1 MRIGIHQPEH
11 LPWLGF
17 FDRINNVDAFVLLDH
32 VKFTKNNFQNRNRI
46 SNLKKNKWEW
56 LTIPVPSENHSTIKD
71 LNVKPREVWLRNYTE
86 KVRHNYSKSEFFYEV
101 TNLMY
106 SESKSHS
113 DNLFDINY
121 TFILNT
127 LKYLEIDTAIF
138 RSSQMRLEKSK
149 SEMLIEICQKLGGK
163 KFVTGIGAINYLDQD
178 FFYSNGVSVILRN
191 PIDALMDYTFKGQ
204 RLSILD
210 ALMRSGQDL
219 KKEISNLRIIEEA
232 LK

>member
-56 LTIPVPSENHSTIKD
+56 LTIPVPSESHSTIKD
-71 LNVKPREVWLRNYTE
+71 LNVKPREVWFRNYTE